1 MSALSRVR
9 QSIKM
14 NEASTKRGV
23 VAVITGASTLYLIF
37 KGQPVDVDT
46 LTTVIAGKVDFWM
59 GIGLTVMG
67 LIGVFLPDEPKTVQ
81 IQLPPIDP
89 VGESQAVRADGDHHR
104 HVGDSHPHP
113 DHLRQSVP
121 PVDYVRGNTSE
132 AADRPG
138 FNG

>member
-89 VGESQAVRADGDHHR
+89 VGESQTVRTDDDGGFR
-104 HVGDSHPHP
+104 TGNANPDSSQ
-113 DHLRQSVP
+113 LRESVP
-121 PVDYVRGNTSE
+121 PVDYVRGTSE